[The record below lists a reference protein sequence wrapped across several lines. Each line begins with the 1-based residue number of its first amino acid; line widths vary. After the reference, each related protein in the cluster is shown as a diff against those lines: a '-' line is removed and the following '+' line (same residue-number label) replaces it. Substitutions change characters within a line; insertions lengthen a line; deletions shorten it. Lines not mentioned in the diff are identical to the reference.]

1 LRLARG
7 SGIDSHNFDI
17 WRLGM
22 SEGNGTSEGGD
33 GLPMLD
39 ETERAV
45 CEWQM
50 WADGVGE
57 LGQRK
62 LKAASVLISRIG
74 GVGGTVAYQLAA
86 AGVGKLIL
94 AHAGNIKQS
103 DLNRQLLMN
112 HDGIGES
119 RVETAK
125 ARLLAFNPRLN
136 LEIHN
141 ENVDETNAMSL
152 VSRADIVVDCAP
164 LFAERFAM
172 NRAIVQ
178 QGKPM
183 VECAMY
189 EFEASLTTIL
199 PGTTACL
206 ACLSPIAPTAWRREF
221 PVFGA
226 VAGTVACLAAMEVI
240 KLITGVGE
248 SLAGN
253 MLAMDLANMTF
264 SKRKLHK
271 NPNCEVCKEARS
283 DGKKMEVRR

>member
-1 LRLARG
+1 
-7 SGIDSHNFDI
+7 
-17 WRLGM
+17 M
-22 SEGNGTSEGGD
+22 SEGTSTSVDES
-33 GLPMLD
+33 GLPML
-39 ETERAV
+39 EAVERAV
-45 CEWQM
+45 YEWQM

-57 LGQRK
+57 LGQQK

-86 AGVGKLIL
+86 AGVGKLVL
-94 AHAGNIKQS
+94 AHAGNIKPS

-112 HDGIGES
+112 HDGIGQS

-125 ARLLAFNPRLN
+125 ARLLAFNPRLR
-136 LEIHN
+136 LEVHD
-141 ENVDETNAMSL
+141 ENVSEVNAMGL
-152 VSRADIVVDCAP
+152 VSQADIVVDCAP

-172 NRAIVQ
+172 NSAIVQ

-189 EFEASLTTIL
+189 EYEASLTTIL
-199 PGTTACL
+199 PGITACL
-206 ACLSPIAPTAWRREF
+206 ACLSPSAPTAWRREF

-248 SLAGN
+248 PMAGK
-253 MLAMDLANMTF
+253 LLTMDLTTMTF
-264 SKRKLHK
+264 SQRKLYK
-271 NPNCEVCKEARS
+271 NPNCEVCKGHARI
-283 DGKKMEVRR
+283 GGIGTIP

>member
-1 LRLARG
+1 MRFARR
-7 SGIDSHNFDI
+7 SGIDSHYFDI
-17 WRLGM
+17 GRLGM
-22 SEGNGTSEGGD
+22 LEGNRTSEEGD
-33 GLPMLD
+33 EFPMLD
-39 ETERAV
+39 EAERAV
-45 CEWQM
+45 YEWQM
-50 WADGVGE
+50 WADGIGE

-62 LKAASVLISRIG
+62 LKAPSVLISRIG

-94 AHAGNIKQS
+94 AHAGSIKRS

-112 HDGIGES
+112 HDGIGGS

-125 ARLLAFNPRLN
+125 AKLLAFNPRLK

-141 ENVDETNAMSL
+141 ENVGEANATSL

-164 LFAERFAM
+164 LFAERFTM

-248 SLAGN
+248 SLAQ
-253 MLAMDLANMTF
+253 LPQQDF
-264 SKRKLHK
+264 
-271 NPNCEVCKEARS
+271 
-283 DGKKMEVRR
+283 